1 MKESIKNI
9 IVSLSFVAFIGV
21 GALASILNPPKESS
35 ESERRKL
42 EQFPDITVKSVLNTS
57 FMTDFE
63 TYTLDQF
70 PLRDTFRRIKSLAH
84 YYVFGQ
90 KDNNDIYLVD
100 DVVSKLEYPLRESSV
115 SKAAKK
121 FESIY
126 QKYFLPHGT
135 KAYYSLIPDKNYF
148 LAAQN
153 GYPAVDYDRLLS
165 LVREN
170 ISSLS
175 YIDLF
180 PYLSIDDYYRTD
192 THWKQESILD
202 AADALLS
209 GMGMEAGMMEYTSNV
224 HTPFYGVYYGQAAL
238 PMKPDT
244 LTYLTNDTLNDCI
257 VYNHETGKSGGIY
270 DLSKLDSADPY
281 EVYLYG
287 AAALLTIENPH
298 AESDRELVIFRD
310 SFGSSITPLLMK
322 GYAKIT
328 LVDIRYVSSEYLG
341 QIIDFSE
348 TDDVLFLY
356 STMVLINATM
366 LK

>member
-9 IVSLSFVAFIGV
+9 VVSISFIAFVGI
-21 GALASILNPPKESS
+21 GALACVLNPAKETSD
-35 ESERRKL
+35 SERRKL
-42 EQFPDITVKSVLNTS
+42 EQFPALTVKNVLNTS

-70 PLRDTFRRIKSLAH
+70 PLRDMFRRIKSLAH
-84 YYVFGQ
+84 YYVFAQ
-90 KDNNDIYLVD
+90 KDNNDIYITD
-100 DVVSKLEYPLRESSV
+100 ESVSKLEYPLRESSV
-115 SKAAKK
+115 SEAAKK

-126 QKYFLPHGT
+126 QKYFAVNDT

-148 LAAQN
+148 LAEKS
-153 GYPAVDYDRLLS
+153 GYPSVDYDRLLS
-165 LVREN
+165 LVHEN

-180 PYLSIDDYYRTD
+180 PYLSIEDYYRTD
-192 THWKQESILD
+192 THWKQESIHD

-209 GMGMEAGMMEYTSNV
+209 GMGMEIGKMDYSSNV
-224 HTPFYGVYYGQAAL
+224 HTPFYGVYYGQAAI

-244 LTYLTNDTLNDCI
+244 LTYLTNDTLNDCT

-270 DLSKLDSADPY
+270 DLSKLNSADPY

-298 AESDRELVIFRD
+298 ADNDRELVIFRD
-310 SFGSSITPLLMK
+310 SFASSITPLLLK
-322 GYAKIT
+322 SYAKIT

-356 STMVLINATM
+356 STMVLNNATM